1 MPREEKKQERLIDLL
16 VLKSTEK
23 LSIEE
28 QRELNGLLDLFP
40 EYTEDYFHEM
50 TALAQTSF
58 YTQDNFNNEVLPKQM
73 RKRILHAYNTELG
86 QSTLMDFIN
95 HYMRVFFYRPQYA
108 WTLTLL
114 MTIGLS
120 FSMIEFKTYDANF
133 RYLPLKR
140 ALLEN
145 TAKDMIQF
153 PWHSRSTT
161 LELISG
167 DIIWTDQGQKGCIKI
182 TGLPMNEP
190 TQNQYQVWI
199 VDPLKYEQP
208 VDGGVFDVTRIDKP
222 VIIPINPNFLF
233 QKLLVLLLP

>member
-1 MPREEKKQERLIDLL
+1 MPREEKKQEWLIDLL

-95 HYMRVFFYRPQYA
+95 H
-108 WTLTLL
+108 
-114 MTIGLS
+114 
-120 FSMIEFKTYDANF
+120 
-133 RYLPLKR
+133 
-140 ALLEN
+140 
-145 TAKDMIQF
+145 
-153 PWHSRSTT
+153 
-161 LELISG
+161 
-167 DIIWTDQGQKGCIKI
+167 
-182 TGLPMNEP
+182 
-190 TQNQYQVWI
+190 
-199 VDPLKYEQP
+199 
-208 VDGGVFDVTRIDKP
+208 
-222 VIIPINPNFLF
+222 
-233 QKLLVLLLP
+233 

>member
-120 FSMIEFKTYDANF
+120 VSMI
-133 RYLPLKR
+133 
-140 ALLEN
+140 
-145 TAKDMIQF
+145 
-153 PWHSRSTT
+153 
-161 LELISG
+161 
-167 DIIWTDQGQKGCIKI
+167 
-182 TGLPMNEP
+182 
-190 TQNQYQVWI
+190 
-199 VDPLKYEQP
+199 
-208 VDGGVFDVTRIDKP
+208 
-222 VIIPINPNFLF
+222 
-233 QKLLVLLLP
+233 